1 LILSARNPAEE
12 STFAENLIALRK
24 QERQDA
30 SRPLLIALYPKK
42 FMKDLQRNLPL
53 EINEKQRLSGML
65 GFATRAG
72 KIIVGT
78 DLVCRAMPSG
88 KVKLVVVSRGA
99 SDSTKKKLTVK
110 SEFYGIKSLIADI
123 DTEELSRIVGK
134 SSATAAV
141 AVTEEMFSRE
151 ILKLFAK

>member
-1 LILSARNPAEE
+1 MSQLLSA
-12 STFAENLIALRK
+12 
-24 QERQDA
+24 
-30 SRPLLIALYPKK
+30 LYLKK

-53 EINEKQRLSGML
+53 EINVKQRLSGML
-65 GFATRAG
+65 GFAMRAG

-88 KVKLVVVSRGA
+88 KIKLVVVSAGA

-123 DTEELSRIVGK
+123 DTEELGRIIGK

-141 AVTEEMFSRE
+141 AVTEKMFSE
-151 ILKLFAK
+151 QILKLFTE

>member
-1 LILSARNPAEE
+1 
-12 STFAENLIALRK
+12 
-24 QERQDA
+24 
-30 SRPLLIALYPKK
+30 
-42 FMKDLQRNLPL
+42 
-53 EINEKQRLSGML
+53 ML

-88 KVKLVVVSRGA
+88 KVRLVVISDGA

-151 ILKLFAK
+151 ILKLFAE

>member
-1 LILSARNPAEE
+1 
-12 STFAENLIALRK
+12 
-24 QERQDA
+24 
-30 SRPLLIALYPKK
+30 
-42 FMKDLQRNLPL
+42 M
-53 EINEKQRLSGML
+53 EINKKQRLSGML

-88 KVKLVVVSRGA
+88 KVRLVVISDGA

-151 ILKLFAK
+151 ILKLFAE

>member
-1 LILSARNPAEE
+1 
-12 STFAENLIALRK
+12 
-24 QERQDA
+24 
-30 SRPLLIALYPKK
+30 
-42 FMKDLQRNLPL
+42 MKDSQRNLPL
-53 EINEKQRLSGML
+53 EINVKQRLSGML

-88 KVKLVVVSRGA
+88 KVKLVFISGEA

-123 DTEELSRIVGK
+123 DTEELGRIVGK
-134 SSATAAV
+134 SSATATV
-141 AVTEEMFSRE
+141 AVTEKMFSE
-151 ILKLFAK
+151 QILKLFSE

>member
-1 LILSARNPAEE
+1 
-12 STFAENLIALRK
+12 
-24 QERQDA
+24 
-30 SRPLLIALYPKK
+30 
-42 FMKDLQRNLPL
+42 M
-53 EINEKQRLSGML
+53 EINVKQRLSGML

-88 KVKLVVVSRGA
+88 KVKLVVISDGA

-110 SEFYGIKSLIADI
+110 CEFYGIKSLIAGV
-123 DTEELSRIVGK
+123 DTEELGRIVGK
-134 SSATAAV
+134 ISVAAAV
-141 AVTEEMFSRE
+141 AVTDEMFSRE

>member
-1 LILSARNPAEE
+1 
-12 STFAENLIALRK
+12 
-24 QERQDA
+24 
-30 SRPLLIALYPKK
+30 
-42 FMKDLQRNLPL
+42 MKDSQRNLPL
-53 EINEKQRLSGML
+53 EINVKQRLSGML

-88 KVKLVVVSRGA
+88 KVKLVVISGEA
-99 SDSTKKKLTVK
+99 SDSTKKKLTLK

-123 DTEELSRIVGK
+123 DTEELGRIVGK

-141 AVTEEMFSRE
+141 AVTEKMFSE
-151 ILKLFAK
+151 QILKLFSE

>member
-1 LILSARNPAEE
+1 
-12 STFAENLIALRK
+12 
-24 QERQDA
+24 
-30 SRPLLIALYPKK
+30 
-42 FMKDLQRNLPL
+42 M
-53 EINEKQRLSGML
+53 EINVKQRLSGML

-88 KVKLVVVSRGA
+88 KVKLVVISDGA

-123 DTEELSRIVGK
+123 DTEELGRIVGK
-134 SSATAAV
+134 SSSTAAV
-141 AVTEEMFSRE
+141 AVTEEMFSGE
-151 ILKLFAK
+151 ILKLFTE